1 MRTCT
6 AELSLFGNRRSCLEI
21 IRDILTVALDGA
33 SCTRIVYRA
42 NLTFPRFKRYSAC
55 LVAKEL
61 LTFDSNPGTNC
72 RGIYKTTEK
81 GKRLLWLSAEVG
93 ELV

>member
-1 MRTCT
+1 MPT
-6 AELSLFGNRRSCLEI
+6 AELSLFGERRCGLEV
-21 IRDILTVALDGA
+21 IRDILTVALDGV

-42 NLTFPRFKRYSAC
+42 NLTFPRFKRYSAR
-55 LVAKEL
+55 LVAKGL

-81 GKRLLWLSAEVG
+81 GKRLLRLAAEVD